1 MELAVY
7 GEHDRP
13 YPRSRKLPMT
23 TYVPENMID
32 VRLCLGRS
40 DDVSRIADRVPVT
53 LSPGVQL
60 PSTIR
65 TVGDLRKLP
74 AWPARHRLIIERFP
88 SAEVR
93 IELP

>member
-1 MELAVY
+1 VELAVY

-40 DDVSRIADRVPVT
+40 DDVSRIADRVPVNPV
-53 LSPGVQL
+53 SRSASAVHDP
-60 PSTIR
+60 
-65 TVGDLRKLP
+65 
-74 AWPARHRLIIERFP
+74 HRRR
-88 SAEVR
+88 SAETAGLACTAPPHHR
-93 IELP
+93 AIPLG